1 MGGCGFLLV
10 TGEDMH
16 SGFSRQEIARG
27 AITMQPGRQTGQQRY
42 ECSRC
47 GRMCHPTATSAYP
60 KTRQSVLLVLCI
72 VQTSTFKHSYTK
84 IHQEY
89 LKTLLNYLSASDCM
103 NHV

>member
-16 SGFSRQEIARG
+16 AGFSRQEIARG
-27 AITMQPGRQTGQQRY
+27 AITMQLGRQTGQQHY
-42 ECSRC
+42 ECSHC

-72 VQTSTFKHSYTK
+72 VQTFPRLNTPTPRVFKDPIK
-84 IHQEY
+84 L
-89 LKTLLNYLSASDCM
+89 LKCF
-103 NHV
+103 